1 MFDLHDID
9 YHLFDY
15 LSDAQNKLAITK
27 FLQALRSTGLRET
40 DPRLKESMQKLTNVQ
55 SEISDL
61 DAVQSIYIDR
71 ETFRECIGDNIILIA
86 KAFRNQFIIPEF
98 QQFTQR
104 IDELFWRAKANTAG
118 ELASYIPQLARFNP
132 ESWGLA
138 ICTVDGQRYA
148 LGDAFDPICLQS
160 VSKPLTY
167 AMVLDELG
175 PEVVHQYVGQ
185 EPSGQAFNTIGLDP
199 MNRPHN
205 PMVNAGAVVTCSLL
219 KQGMNLADKFDF
231 NQQKTKQLA
240 GNEYVSFNNS
250 VFLSERQ
257 TADRNFAIGYY
268 MKEKQCFPKGT
279 NLKETLDFYFQ
290 LCSVETTCDSASVIA
305 ATLANGGICPVTGLK
320 VLEPYCIRDTLS
332 LMLSC
337 GMYDYSGQFAF
348 KVGLPGKSG
357 VSGGIMLVVPNVMGM
372 FMWSPPLD
380 GYGNSVRGIQ
390 FCEDLVR
397 TFNFHNY
404 DNLRHTPRKL
414 DPRVLQVDTQA
425 NMVVNLLFS
434 AFNGDVTAIRRC
446 ALMGMDMSHAD
457 YDGRT
462 ALHVAA
468 AEGHTGVVEFLLDKC
483 RCSPFLVDRWG
494 FMPVDDAKRFHHHDT
509 AKILESFMEKEK
521 PLETCSKDDL

>member
-1 MFDLHDID
+1 MIFGQDLPVRGPWVLGAARIEVMFDLHDID

-27 FLQALRSTGLRET
+27 FIQALRSTGLRET

-61 DAVQSIYIDR
+61 DSVQSIYIDR

-205 PMVNAGAVVTCSLL
+205 PMVNAG
-219 KQGMNLADKFDF
+219 
-231 NQQKTKQLA
+231 
-240 GNEYVSFNNS
+240 
-250 VFLSERQ
+250 
-257 TADRNFAIGYY
+257 
-268 MKEKQCFPKGT
+268 
-279 NLKETLDFYFQ
+279 
-290 LCSVETTCDSASVIA
+290 
-305 ATLANGGICPVTGLK
+305 
-320 VLEPYCIRDTLS
+320 
-332 LMLSC
+332 
-337 GMYDYSGQFAF
+337 
-348 KVGLPGKSG
+348 
-357 VSGGIMLVVPNVMGM
+357 
-372 FMWSPPLD
+372 
-380 GYGNSVRGIQ
+380 
-390 FCEDLVR
+390 
-397 TFNFHNY
+397 
-404 DNLRHTPRKL
+404 
-414 DPRVLQVDTQA
+414 
-425 NMVVNLLFS
+425 
-434 AFNGDVTAIRRC
+434 
-446 ALMGMDMSHAD
+446 
-457 YDGRT
+457 
-462 ALHVAA
+462 
-468 AEGHTGVVEFLLDKC
+468 
-483 RCSPFLVDRWG
+483 
-494 FMPVDDAKRFHHHDT
+494 
-509 AKILESFMEKEK
+509 
-521 PLETCSKDDL
+521 